1 MPVAIRRVVAIGQGA
16 LKQETLKDKIYLGGQ
31 NLHTQKVHDN
41 QTATNIGAYETDKC
55 KKTSMCDLRT

>member
-1 MPVAIRRVVAIGQGA
+1 MPVAVRRVVAIGQGA
-16 LKQETLKDKIYLGGQ
+16 LKQETLKDKIIWGVRIY
-31 NLHTQKVHDN
+31 TQKVHDN

>member
-16 LKQETLKDKIYLGGQ
+16 LKQETLKDKIIWGVRIY
-31 NLHTQKVHDN
+31 TQKVHDN

>member
-16 LKQETLKDKIYLGGQ
+16 LKQETLKDKINWGVRIY
-31 NLHTQKVHDN
+31 TQKVHDN

-55 KKTSMCDLRT
+55 KKTSKHDLQT